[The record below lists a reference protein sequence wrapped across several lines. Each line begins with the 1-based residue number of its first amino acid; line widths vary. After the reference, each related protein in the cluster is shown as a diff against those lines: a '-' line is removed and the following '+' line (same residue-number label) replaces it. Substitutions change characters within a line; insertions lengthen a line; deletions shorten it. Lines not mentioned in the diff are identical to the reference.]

1 MSAKQA
7 FALVVGLI
15 VLSFIEAILK
25 NFMPG
30 LPFIEAVTAQF
41 GLATTILTTKTINDV
56 KEMKY
61 ADGVIKL
68 SKNGC
73 DDAPPK

>member
-7 FALVVGLI
+7 FVLVVGLI
-15 VLSFIEAILK
+15 TLSFIEGIVKSYIPA
-25 NFMPG
+25 F
-30 LPFIEAVTAQF
+30 PFIEAVGAQF

-61 ADGVIKL
+61 CGKVEDGK
-68 SKNGC
+68 
-73 DDAPPK
+73 